1 MCGTFHSGK
10 EGCVPK
16 TCGSVD
22 GLAVGDAEAF
32 PCARVPNLAVNPG
45 ALAAEMESRLRISDV
60 LGLSSI
66 EGGGSTLR
74 GSESPNVARAAR
86 SSASLLAAVVW
97 AAHSA
102 PRAAHECCD
111 DADAPG
117 ARLDSE
123 DVDVA
128 WGML

>member
-1 MCGTFHSGK
+1 MSGVRR
-10 EGCVPK
+10 G
-16 TCGSVD
+16 G
-22 GLAVGDAEAF
+22 
-32 PCARVPNLAVNPG
+32 G

-74 GSESPNVARAAR
+74 GSESPKVARAAR

-102 PRAAHECCD
+102 TLAAQECCD

-128 WGML
+128 WGRL